1 MIFENG
7 PSMKGD
13 LSTLKK
19 VCMYGS
25 KVMLAG
31 TVVLL
36 AVAVTLVVLG
46 ASTVFWDGGKD
57 ILSGILGFDT
67 DSASSVRTFSSLAE
81 LVCVFLLATETVRRI
96 YLVMVSIHTEHSPFT
111 EANTTIVKTLSQ
123 IYLGASVVLL
133 ALDLLGERGIASAAF
148 MFFGCIL
155 LSVVLYIFALIVRY
169 GAVLQNESDHTL

>member
-1 MIFENG
+1 
-7 PSMKGD
+7 MKGD

-31 TVVLL
+31 TFVLL
-36 AVAVTLVVLG
+36 AIAVAVLALG
-46 ASTVFWDGGKD
+46 ISTFFWDGGKD

-67 DSASSVRTFSSLAE
+67 ATASDLRVTACFTE
-81 LVCVFLLATETVRRI
+81 YVFVFLLATETVRRI
-96 YLVMVSIHTEHSPFT
+96 YLVMVSIHKEHSPFNET
-111 EANTTIVKTLSQ
+111 NTDIVKTLSQ
-123 IYLGASVVLL
+123 IYLIASVVLL
-133 ALDLLGERGIASAAF
+133 VIDILGERGVASAAF

-155 LSVVLYIFALIVRY
+155 LSVVLYIFALIIRY

>member
-1 MIFENG
+1 MIFENE

-31 TVVLL
+31 TVILMAVVILL
-36 AVAVTLVVLG
+36 IALGISAAV
-46 ASTVFWDGGKD
+46 WDGGKD
-57 ILSGILGFDT
+57 ILSDILGFDT
-67 DSASSVRTFSSLAE
+67 DSASSVRTVSCLAE

-111 EANTTIVKTLSQ
+111 EANTAIVKTLSQ
-123 IYLGASVVLL
+123 IYLVASVVLFV
-133 ALDLLGERGIASAAF
+133 LDVLGERGIASAAF